1 MPLILFIFAILFAQ
15 TYAYADGIDNAVS
28 ITEKECRKLIR
39 IHSMAGA
46 DYVPGVDAHGH
57 AVKGADLNG
66 GNPIEIPKEITFD
79 LGVDLAERYN
89 LPAGVFAKTNLGK
102 VTVNGQN
109 VYWNGKKLNQ
119 TDQDAVLEACR
130 QQYE

>member
-1 MPLILFIFAILFAQ
+1 MAVTQLRFPKKSPLILGWTWLKD
-15 TYAYADGIDNAVS
+15 T
-28 ITEKECRKLIR
+28 
-39 IHSMAGA
+39 
-46 DYVPGVDAHGH
+46 
-57 AVKGADLNG
+57 
-66 GNPIEIPKEITFD
+66 
-79 LGVDLAERYN
+79 N

-119 TDQDAVLEACR
+119 TDQDAALEACR